1 MGTSHFKKEYV
12 AFFRNQGKIREYGL
26 ENVIDEN
33 DLETHDTK
41 NLEMFKD
48 LVNNLKTLGFR
59 PDFGLNVVFKVVV
72 SIILLFELQMKVSK
86 DNKTLVDAKNV
97 IKAISHNL
105 EIDETQLETAFNEF
119 NVNCHKE
126 FKEEKSDLK
135 VVIASLATIL
145 FTNLIDWI
153 ENFIKM
159 QLKLR

>member
-1 MGTSHFKKEYV
+1 
-12 AFFRNQGKIREYGL
+12 
-26 ENVIDEN
+26 
-33 DLETHDTK
+33 
-41 NLEMFKD
+41 MFKD

-86 DNKTLVDAKNV
+86 DNRTLVDAKNV

-105 EIDETQLETAFNEF
+105 EIDETQLETAFSEF
-119 NVNCHKE
+119 NVKCHND

-135 VVIASLATIL
+135 VLIASLATIL

-153 ENFIKM
+153 ENFIKL